1 MSTEACAPCVCT
13 NMERDRQGRCGP
25 GHNRLL
31 GEPAVG
37 STGHPW
43 EKGLWGESEVPPPGC
58 GRCSLVGACSS
69 PLAALLRDATPIP
82 DQACAFKG
90 CQAET
95 SCVRTGTSM
104 TGETCPCP
112 AFLHAHT
119 HTHTPRNQDTRTL
132 GPREHQ
138 VTLWICE
145 AGQAENLAG
154 APGCLAGKLCKIHT
168 GTNGNNG
175 IRKTKKIYAKW
186 G

>member
-1 MSTEACAPCVCT
+1 
-13 NMERDRQGRCGP
+13 MERDRQGRCGP

-58 GRCSLVGACSS
+58 GWCSLVGACSS

-95 SCVRTGTSM
+95 SSVRTGTSV
-104 TGETCPCP
+104 TGESCPCP

-119 HTHTPRNQDTRTL
+119 HTHHETRTHEHLDLESTKSRCGYVKQVRPRTWPGLQAVWL
-132 GPREHQ
+132 G
-138 VTLWICE
+138 
-145 AGQAENLAG
+145 N
-154 APGCLAGKLCKIHT
+154 CKIHT